1 MTSREDVIACL
12 ANFRDD
18 LHALAEAASDS
29 AWAGQT
35 YEDGWTARDVLSHIA
50 STSGAA
56 NFILMMA
63 RAGPSGAPGGAAFDN
78 DAFNR
83 QQVAMR
89 AGRSV
94 AEVLDEVR
102 SNIARDVQA
111 VQGAPDDLL
120 QQHFRA
126 PWDVEGTVAEVIVT
140 SVNGHLGG
148 HVADLRGALTT

>member
-12 ANFRDD
+12 TNFRDD
-18 LHALAEAASDS
+18 VLALSEAASDS
-29 AWAGQT
+29 AWAAQT

-50 STSGAA
+50 STGGAV

-63 RAGPSGAPGGAAFDN
+63 RAGPSGAGGAAFDN

-89 AGRSV
+89 AERSV

-111 VQGAPDDLL
+111 VQSAPDDLL

-126 PWDVEGTVAEVIVT
+126 LWDVEGTVAEVIVT

>member
-12 ANFRDD
+12 TNFRDD
-18 LHALAEAASDS
+18 LLAIAEAAGDGAWS
-29 AWAGQT
+29 AQT
-35 YEDGWTARDVLSHIA
+35 YEAGWTARDVLSHIA

-56 NFILMMA
+56 NFILVMA
-63 RAGPSGAPGGAAFDN
+63 RAGPSAAGGDAAFDN
-78 DAFNR
+78 EAFNR
-83 QQVAMR
+83 QQVALR
-89 AGRSV
+89 AERSV

-140 SVNGHLGG
+140 AVNGHLGG

>member
-1 MTSREDVIACL
+1 MTSREDVVACL
-12 ANFRDD
+12 TNLRDD
-18 LHALAEAASDS
+18 LIALAEGASDS
-29 AWAGQT
+29 AWSAPT
-35 YEDGWTARDVLSHIA
+35 YEDGWTAREVLSHIA

-63 RAGPSGAPGGAAFDN
+63 RAGPSGAGGAAFDN

-83 QQVAMR
+83 PQVAMR
-89 AGRSV
+89 AERTV
-94 AEVLDEVR
+94 AQVLDEIR
-102 SNIARDVQA
+102 SNIQRDVQA
-111 VQGAPDDLL
+111 VQSAPGDLL

-148 HVADLRGALTT
+148 HVADLRGALAT